1 VIINTPLESFKSCGI
16 ANVGIKGLD
25 PSKLEKVLFD
35 DYNIFTVAINHENVK
50 GCRITPN
57 IYTNFSDLDHFVSSI
72 KEIASKNIH

>member
-1 VIINTPLESFKSCGI
+1 MIKIVLFMVLCSGI
-16 ANVGIKGLD
+16 ANNQCKVI
-25 PSKLEKVLFD
+25 PTPQVLFD

-72 KEIASKNIH
+72 KEIASRNIH